1 MAENKKDGN
10 LQKNTTVEDLKN
22 LVRDEV
28 LDEIKERY
36 VVVEKDISWS
46 KRTLA
51 LIINAALGKV
61 LLKLLLIL
69 FGGAL
74 ISTALFV
81 TQVQEYE
88 LVMVHRWGRLL
99 KTPAE
104 PGLNWFV
111 PWMDKVYRYDTRL
124 SQVYIDGKEGNYSK
138 IPVETRD
145 KYLTDVIVSVHYR
158 LNKDKGRAIVEN
170 FGSTD
175 SKEARIKVEE
185 RIEDEIRYAVQNL
198 CPQYE
203 LRYLIQNRSL
213 LIDNCLYLLGF
224 EKDPFSVQDSIVK
237 VIPPPYEVIIPGPMP
252 GERLAGIGIEINY
265 IQIEFE
271 PPPTYSAKRDL
282 STSLKEIEELAIRDS
297 AEVRRLLYR
306 LGALEEIPIELLF
319 MDKWNGALPHS
330 LVSDKGFIDM
340 IKEDKVSK
348 GF

>member
-175 SKEARIKVEE
+175 S
-185 RIEDEIRYAVQNL
+185 L
-198 CPQYE
+198 
-203 LRYLIQNRSL
+203 
-213 LIDNCLYLLGF
+213 
-224 EKDPFSVQDSIVK
+224 
-237 VIPPPYEVIIPGPMP
+237 
-252 GERLAGIGIEINY
+252 
-265 IQIEFE
+265 
-271 PPPTYSAKRDL
+271 
-282 STSLKEIEELAIRDS
+282 
-297 AEVRRLLYR
+297 
-306 LGALEEIPIELLF
+306 
-319 MDKWNGALPHS
+319 
-330 LVSDKGFIDM
+330 
-340 IKEDKVSK
+340 
-348 GF
+348 